1 MDETSSTFCHRCV
14 RKIGYGWAI
23 VSRSS
28 PMRKD
33 QAMDDDARAVLEE
46 ISELLPPRTTVYRS
60 GAAAPVGDRPVAEP
74 ATEPIRLPASP
85 L

>member
-1 MDETSSTFCHRCV
+1 
-14 RKIGYGWAI
+14 
-23 VSRSS
+23 
-28 PMRKD
+28 
-33 QAMDDDARAVLEE
+33 MDDDARAVLEE